1 MVDATSGV
9 GTRIGPP
16 PSVTPNARAPSGHAP
31 EGGSATDSPAM
42 PKVSVR
48 QDISPREPL
57 LASGETPLRG
67 SLVDILI

>member
-9 GTRIGPP
+9 GIRIRPP
-16 PSVTPNARAPSGHAP
+16 HSLTSNARAPSRSAP
-31 EGGSATDSPAM
+31 EGGSATDSPAT
-42 PKVSVR
+42 PTGSVR

-67 SLVDILI
+67 SLVDSLI

>member
-9 GTRIGPP
+9 GIRIGPP
-16 PSVTPNARAPSGHAP
+16 PSLTSNARAPSRSAP
-31 EGGSATDSPAM
+31 EGGSATDSPAT
-42 PKVSVR
+42 PTGSVR

-57 LASGETPLRG
+57 LASGGTPLRG

>member
-9 GTRIGPP
+9 GTRIGPR
-16 PSVTPNARAPSGHAP
+16 SFVTPNARAPSWPTP
-31 EGGSATDSPAM
+31 EGGSATDALATPT
-42 PKVSVR
+42 VSVR